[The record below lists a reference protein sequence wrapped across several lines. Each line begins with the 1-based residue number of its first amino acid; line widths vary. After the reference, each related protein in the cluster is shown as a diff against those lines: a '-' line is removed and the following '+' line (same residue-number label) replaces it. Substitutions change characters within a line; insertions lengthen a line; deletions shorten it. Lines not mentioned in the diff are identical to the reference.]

1 MDGKKNDREKNIAW
15 IYKEGKTFVSDQK
28 ISILAVLTLRSVW
41 KGRGKEN
48 YMFLFETIHNCIRTL
63 RKPDGAR

>member
-28 ISILAVLTLRSVW
+28 ISILAVFNTQECL
-41 KGRGKEN
+41 KG
-48 YMFLFETIHNCIRTL
+48 
-63 RKPDGAR
+63 